1 MAYEKA
7 AVKHAR
13 VVREGCERR
22 EQQRQAEIGAVIAEF
37 GGDTDAPAALTRMAE
52 AMLSY
57 RHWLRQFVDAGEMI
71 RQGKPFV
78 VMGPGPHWEPD
89 PWRQFPWR

>member
-7 AVKHAR
+7 AVRHAR
-13 VVREGCERR
+13 MVREGRERR
-22 EQQRQAEIGAVIAEF
+22 EQHRQAEIDAVITEF
-37 GGDTDAPAALTRMAE
+37 GGDTDPPAALTRMAE

-57 RHWLRQFVDAGEMI
+57 RHWLRQLVDAGEMI

-78 VMGPGPHWEPD
+78 VMGPGPHWESD